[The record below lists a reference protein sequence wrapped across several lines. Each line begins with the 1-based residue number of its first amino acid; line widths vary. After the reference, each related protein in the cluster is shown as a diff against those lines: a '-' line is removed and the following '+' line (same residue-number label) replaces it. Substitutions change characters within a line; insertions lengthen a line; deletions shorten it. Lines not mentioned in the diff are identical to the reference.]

1 MTGNLRRALDDEAAS
16 PAKDNSKYLIQG
28 VWHIEGTDTMGEF
41 VYQDSSDDLPPS
53 CAPAS
58 ASPEILKWRQTL
70 NGSFS
75 LESKSPCVDTK
86 YGPSKVQ
93 PGYNVIDIVPEEG
106 VKFAF
111 LRNNAGGFNVR
122 ANGSNRRF
130 GKFVI
135 FGTLQH
141 CNDGGEVVLYKQYV

>member
-1 MTGNLRRALDDEAAS
+1 MTGNLRRGLDAEAAHS
-16 PAKDNSKYLIQG
+16 AEDNPEYLIQG
-28 VWHIEGTDTMGEF
+28 VWHIEGTESMGEF
-41 VYQDSSDDLPPS
+41 IYQDSSGDLSP

-75 LESKSPCVDTK
+75 LESNSRCLNTK
-86 YGPSKVQ
+86 HGPSKVQ
-93 PGYNVIDIVPEEG
+93 PGYKVIDNVLEEG
-106 VKFAF
+106 VNFAF

-130 GKFVI
+130 GKFMI

-141 CNDGGEVVLYKQYV
+141 CNDGGDVVFYKKYV